1 MITTMQGIITNN
13 NIALKELRP
22 RLAEK
27 KKRFDNN
34 AGLLATLGTDLSDLT
49 STMTS
54 NEATYNADRARIMK
68 AIKGCQSAV
77 TELKKLE
84 EPETQG
90 GAGGGDAFV
99 EIQEGAAAF
108 SGYMESVSTTL
119 AEVRTLKKE
128 ARIVKTLLTMVQNG

>member
-1 MITTMQGIITNN
+1 MQVRHITSNN
-13 NIALKELRP
+13 KSLKELRP
-22 RLAEK
+22 RLTDK

-54 NEATYNADRARIMK
+54 NEATYNADRDRIMK
-68 AIKGCQSAV
+68 AIKGCQAAV
-77 TELKKLE
+77 TELTKLE

-90 GAGGGDAFV
+90 GAGGGAGEFFV

-108 SGYMESVSTTL
+108 SGYMQSVSTTL